1 MTALISI
8 VHPEEAVEGIVA
20 SLATNLVVGILVV
33 GMTALIGVGV
43 AGWCFQREET
53 VGYEHWHQ
61 SEETLC
67 TGRF

>member
-8 VHPEEAVEGIVA
+8 VHPEEAVEG
-20 SLATNLVVGILVV
+20 TNLVVGILVV